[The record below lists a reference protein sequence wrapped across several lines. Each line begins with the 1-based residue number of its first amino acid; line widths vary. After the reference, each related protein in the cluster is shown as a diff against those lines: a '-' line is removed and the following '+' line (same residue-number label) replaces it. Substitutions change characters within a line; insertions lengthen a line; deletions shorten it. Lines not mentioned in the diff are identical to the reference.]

1 MTMNWGKKI
10 AVVYVA
16 FMALIVT
23 MVVVSSSSKAELV
36 AKDYYAQE
44 LNYQER
50 INAINNERALNESIS
65 HELKDGQFVLS
76 IPSSSKGDDFAGE
89 LFFFRPS
96 DSSKD
101 VKLKLNFDTS
111 GKQFID
117 TRSYTKG
124 IYKVCISW
132 RNEGKE
138 FYKEEVIN
146 L

>member
-1 MTMNWGKKI
+1 MSWGI
-10 AVVYVA
+10 RIIVLYVS
-16 FMALIVT
+16 FMILIVT

-44 LNYQER
+44 LNYQQR
-50 INAINNERALNESIS
+50 ITAISNEQELNESIS
-65 HELKDGQFVLS
+65 HELRNGNFILS
-76 IPSSSKGDDFAGE
+76 FPTANRSTEFNGE
-89 LFFFRPS
+89 LVFFRPS

-101 VKLKLNFDTS
+101 VKLKLNFDEQ
-111 GKQFID
+111 GRQVID

-124 IYKVCISW
+124 VYKICISW
-132 RNEGKE
+132 HNNGKE